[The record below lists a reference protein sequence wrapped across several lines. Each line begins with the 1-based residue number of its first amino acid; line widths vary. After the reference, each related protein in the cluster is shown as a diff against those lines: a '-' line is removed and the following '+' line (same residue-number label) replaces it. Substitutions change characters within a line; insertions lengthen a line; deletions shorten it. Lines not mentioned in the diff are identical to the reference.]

1 MEKEINK
8 VSYLEKLKKGNNILT
23 GIAILFAI
31 YLITFPFMPML
42 GFFIKSIGPVEVSPN
57 AENVNGNL
65 VYEKNQLIIPEI
77 GVNEEVIETDSI
89 KKVHDK
95 VWHRPGTG
103 TPSSGN
109 MVLVAHRYATIGGN
123 RASTFY
129 NLPDMK
135 VNDEITLWWEGKEYK
150 YQVVETFEV
159 TPDQVEIEAP
169 TTMPVLTLYTCTPL
183 WKPTHR
189 AVVRA
194 VLIVE

>member
-1 MEKEINK
+1 METEKKEIKILN
-8 VSYLEKLKKGNNILT
+8 KLKKGNNILT
-23 GIAILFAI
+23 GVAVLFAF
-31 YLITFPFMPML
+31 YLIIFPFLPAIS
-42 GFFIKSIGPVEVSPN
+42 FAFKSFGQVEILPGGEDITN
-57 AENVNGNL
+57 NI
-65 VYEKNQLIIPEI
+65 VYQNNQLIIEKI
-77 GVNEEVIETDSI
+77 GVNEEVIETDTI

-103 TPSSGN
+103 TPQEGN

-129 NLPDMK
+129 NLPDL
-135 VNDEITLWWEGKEYK
+135 VVGDIISVWWEGVEYK
-150 YQVVETFEV
+150 YKVTETFLV

-169 TTMPVLTLYTCTPL
+169 TPERMLTLYTCTPL

-194 VLIVE
+194 IPI

>member
-1 MEKEINK
+1 MEKEIKK

-23 GIAILFAI
+23 GIAIIFAI
-31 YLITFPFMPML
+31 YLMTFPFFPML
-42 GFFIKSIGPVEVSPN
+42 GFFVESLDNDGMSQDSEKTKSSI
-57 AENVNGNL
+57 
-65 VYEKNQLIIPEI
+65 VYENNQLIIPEI

-135 VNDEITLWWEGKEYK
+135 MGDEITLWWEGKEFK
-150 YQVVETFEV
+150 YQVVKTFEV

-169 TTMPVLTLYTCTPL
+169 TATPVLTLYTCTPL